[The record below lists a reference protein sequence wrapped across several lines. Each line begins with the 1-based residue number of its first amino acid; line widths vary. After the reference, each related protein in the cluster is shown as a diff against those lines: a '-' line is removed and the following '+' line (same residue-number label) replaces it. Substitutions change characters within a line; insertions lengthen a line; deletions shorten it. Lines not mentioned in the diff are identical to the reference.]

1 MNTQSQK
8 RTETTFSID
17 AFGQHIAH
25 VTLYGNEH
33 VVSLYVED
41 LHRILGDG
49 WSPNWFLTS
58 TGGRHRYVL
67 VNARSP
73 KGAPRSLTVARLV
86 ARVGKG
92 QMVAYADGDRLNLR
106 RDNLLV
112 RRGTA
117 WTPLEALQPMKGIPE
132 ITVETAA
139 RTKAPQMFTANF
151 REGIELSERG

>member
-1 MNTQSQK
+1 MKTRVKERAQ
-8 RTETTFSID
+8 TTFSTD
-17 AFGQHIAH
+17 TEGQLVAH
-25 VTLYGNEH
+25 VALFGNEH
-33 VVSLYVED
+33 VVTLYAED
-41 LHRILGDG
+41 LDRILADG

-58 TGGRHRYVL
+58 TGGHIRYVL

-86 ARVGKG
+86 AQVGKG

-117 WTPLEALQPMKGIPE
+117 WTPVEALQPKK
-132 ITVETAA
+132 ET
-139 RTKAPQMFTANF
+139 RTTLADRAEPAPQMFTTNF
-151 REGIELSERG
+151 REGIEQSARG